1 MTMRFT
7 EDSNPA
13 INVIRGYSA
22 GEIRTNAQSIREAV
36 ILSATQLLIEPDL
49 HSVADLGD
57 SAHAQLMNLEPEL
70 VLIGTGGRQQF
81 PAASFGAQFLR
92 AGVGYEVMDTG
103 AACRTFNVLVS
114 EGRRVAAVLLL

>member
-1 MTMRFT
+1 MRFT
-7 EDSNPA
+7 EDTHPA
-13 INVIRGYSA
+13 INVIRGY
-22 GEIRTNAQSIREAV
+22 GTTEIRINAQSIREAV

-49 HSVADLGD
+49 HGVADLGD
-57 SAHAQLMNLEPEL
+57 SAHARLMSLEPEL
-70 VLIGTGGRQQF
+70 VLIGTGPRQQF